1 MDNTDDL
8 IKLYQEI
15 RYLVVG
21 RARGQMIG
29 KECLLGFSAR
39 L

>member
-1 MDNTDDL
+1 MENTDDL
-8 IKLYQEI
+8 IKTYQRI
-15 RYLVVG
+15 SYLVVG
-21 RARGQMIG
+21 RARGQMLG